1 MLTTV
6 HRTAALLATACIAS
20 FWIATAG
27 VELAGSADAVA
38 RVKHAIV
45 MPGLLLLIPAIAA
58 TGASGFALAR
68 ARGGALVAA
77 KKRRMPWIAAN
88 GLLVLVPCALLL
100 DRWAAAS
107 LLDAR
112 FFAVQAVEL
121 VAGAV
126 NLALMALN
134 LRDGRRLVRQRADAH
149 PVS

>member
-6 HRTAALLATACIAS
+6 HRTAARIATACIAS
-20 FWIATAG
+20 FWIATVG

-112 FFAVQAVEL
+112 FVAVQAVEL

-134 LRDGRRLVRQRADAH
+134 LRDGRRLGRQRADAH

>member
-6 HRTAALLATACIAS
+6 HRTAARIATACIAS
-20 FWIATAG
+20 FWIATVG

-112 FFAVQAVEL
+112 FVAVQAVEL

-126 NLALMALN
+126 NLALMAL
-134 LRDGRRLVRQRADAH
+134 LVFR
-149 PVS
+149 

>member
-6 HRTAALLATACIAS
+6 HRAAALLATACIAS
-20 FWIATAG
+20 FWIASVG

-68 ARGGALVAA
+68 TRRGPLVAA

-107 LLDAR
+107 VLDAR
-112 FFAVQAVEL
+112 FVAVQAVEL

-126 NLALMALN
+126 NLTLMALN
-134 LRDGRRLVRQRADAH
+134 LRDGRCLARQRKGSSA
-149 PVS
+149 VS

>member
-1 MLTTV
+1 MLNTV
-6 HRTAALLATACIAS
+6 HRAAALLATACIAS
-20 FWIATAG
+20 FWLATAG

-58 TGASGFALAR
+58 AGASGFALAKGR
-68 ARGGALVAA
+68 TGARVAA
-77 KKRRMPWIAAN
+77 KGRRMPWIAAN

-107 LLDAR
+107 VLDAR
-112 FFAVQAVEL
+112 FVAVQAVEL

-126 NLALMALN
+126 NLTLMALN
-134 LRDGRRLVRQRADAH
+134 LRDGRRLAQQRRGTRALA
-149 PVS
+149 

>member
-1 MLTTV
+1 
-6 HRTAALLATACIAS
+6 
-20 FWIATAG
+20 
-27 VELAGSADAVA
+27 
-38 RVKHAIV
+38 
-45 MPGLLLLIPAIAA
+45 
-58 TGASGFALAR
+58 
-68 ARGGALVAA
+68 
-77 KKRRMPWIAAN
+77 MPWIAAN

-112 FFAVQAVEL
+112 FVAVQAVEL

>member
-6 HRTAALLATACIAS
+6 HRTAARIATACIAS
-20 FWIATAG
+20 FWIATVG

-112 FFAVQAVEL
+112 FVAVQAVEL

-134 LRDGRRLVRQRADAH
+134 LRDGRRLVRQREIGRAH
-149 PVS
+149 V

>member
-1 MLTTV
+1 M
-6 HRTAALLATACIAS
+6 
-20 FWIATAG
+20 
-27 VELAGSADAVA
+27 
-38 RVKHAIV
+38 
-45 MPGLLLLIPAIAA
+45 
-58 TGASGFALAR
+58 
-68 ARGGALVAA
+68 AA

-112 FFAVQAVEL
+112 FVAVQAVEL